1 MAGSAGGGQVRKA
14 CVAVVRAGRAVGQV
28 VGSGSHKIV
37 PRQADGARPGVGWRA
52 AQTGLITKRQSLDG
66 VDDNKALADGIFKGR
81 TAVSRGAAEAVGGAG
96 HTGSI

>member
-37 PRQADGARPGVGWRA
+37 PRQADSARPGIGGRA
-52 AQTGLITKRQSLDG
+52 AQTGLITKSQSLDA
-66 VDDNKALADGIFKGR
+66 VDANKVLTGGIFKR
-81 TAVSRGAAEAVGGAG
+81 QTVASRGAAGAVGGAG
-96 HTGSI
+96 HTGST